1 MKFTFKM
8 RKAAQAAAILLRQ
21 HGGRL
26 NWSKLIRLLYLA
38 ERESL
43 VHRGYPILGDQMV
56 AALDGPTL
64 DVLTHLIES
73 DGFWTEYLSKPVG
86 SDIWLSLKEFDV
98 DELSKYEIDLLNRI
112 DSEHGWKDSRTL
124 ATESRL
130 LKEWHK
136 PQSSSD
142 SAAPIDPTE
151 ILRLEN
157 WSDEDIK
164 AAEDDASGLSF
175 IDSLTDR

>member
-1 MKFTFKM
+1 M
-8 RKAAQAAAILLRQ
+8 RKAGQAAAVLLHL

-38 ERESL
+38 ERKAL
-43 VHRGYPILGDQMV
+43 IQRGYPVIGDQVV

-64 DVLTHLIES
+64 DTLTHLIES
-73 DGFWTEYLSKPVG
+73 DAFWTEYLSKPVG

-98 DELSKYEIDLLNRI
+98 DELSEYEVSLLNRI
-112 DSEHGWKDSRTL
+112 DSEHGWKDTRTL
-124 ATESRL
+124 ASESRL
-130 LKEWHK
+130 FKEWRK

-142 SAAPIDPTE
+142 SAAPIDPSE

-164 AAEDDASGLSF
+164 AAEDDASSLSF